1 MGAIIT
7 CGLSTQLM
15 PKTLAQSNSE
25 DAEPN
30 AGTVGIAASQFRP
43 WEAIFGNL
51 FNAKKEDNSPT
62 AGRAGTGAPRGGVC
76 ALTPGT
82 IGTNQEIWS
91 TRPMFVV
98 KRQGIEPIQ
107 KIEVSSADHQKL
119 LWNQDVPR
127 RTEVFTTLYGGE
139 TPLQPNQIYNW
150 VITYGNPGVSK
161 QNSFSFK
168 VMDEQKR
175 DRITADLAKLEA
187 ELKAKGA
194 TTEEVALQRS
204 QYFAQQELWSD
215 ALQEVYSVDNP
226 SPALQERIQAITG
239 DICFNLFR
247 QNAAQSR

>member
-15 PKTLAQSNSE
+15 PRTLAQSNSE

-43 WEAIFGNL
+43 WQSIFGGL
-51 FNAKKEDNSPT
+51 FNNKKEDNSPT
-62 AGRAGTGAPRGGVC
+62 AGPVGTGAPRGGVC

-82 IGTNQEIWS
+82 IGTNKEIWS
-91 TRPMFVV
+91 DRPMFVA
-98 KRQGIEPIQ
+98 KRQGMAPIQ
-107 KIEVSSADHQKL
+107 KIEVISPNNQQV
-119 LWNQDVPR
+119 LWNQDAPPGAL
-127 RTEVFTTLYGGE
+127 VFTTLYGGE
-139 TPLQPNQIYNW
+139 TPLQPNQTYNW

-175 DRITADLAKLEA
+175 DRITAELAKLEA
-187 ELKAKGA
+187 ELKTKGA